1 MATKWPICSKS
12 LSYSKIR
19 TRRKCSR
26 PATSI
31 TSRRASPIL
40 LAMKARR
47 SPRSSLSASRTR
59 QSLWPLRSSVR
70 RNHRRLQRPKRNR
83 RIHKNLVLL
92 RAWPGVVVLVD
103 QLQRTLAPQVPRQDH
118 HADETA
124 WTIGGSLGE
133 DRVRAAL
140 VPGAAGAVAGRMPF
154 GVDADAAL
162 DQAAD
167 ARPLMAMQERA
178 ATGRECHAVAAQ
190 QQLALRHGLKRCR
203 KFLLRPDIFTNECGA
218 AGAGR
223 CKLKPPAGD
232 AMYARLD
239 QCFVFAVPS
248 LAVADHFALDRH
260 RTMHNE
266 NHARSRRQGDFG
278 GATWQHIFV
287 KAENW
292 KHVGLNKSPAGS
304 SRGEKNTASLT
315 PALSAAL
322 SPQRE
327 RKQTSAKGVNPCLG
341 CHQSFAIPT
350 RSISSLHLRMS
361 ARKRALSS
369 SGELALASMPSSAY
383 LDLISGVARI
393 SRKWRF
399 NTPTTEAGTPAGAHM
414 AFQDATS

>member
-92 RAWPGVVVLVD
+92 RAWPGLVVLVD

-203 KFLLRPDIFTNECGA
+203 KFLLRPDIFTNERGA

-223 CKLKPPAGD
+223 FKLKPPAGD
-232 AMYARLD
+232 ALCAGLD
-239 QCFVFAVPS
+239 QCFVFAVPG
-248 LAVADHFALDRH
+248 LAVADRFALDRH

-304 SRGEKNTASLT
+304 SRGEKNTAT
-315 PALSAAL
+315 TG
-322 SPQRE
+322 SPHP
-327 RKQTSAKGVNPCLG
+327 NPCMGLSLSSTKLPHAPLSFRAFCDGGGNATLG
-341 CHQSFAIPT
+341 VPAK
-350 RSISSLHLRMS
+350 
-361 ARKRALSS
+361 RKRALLRSN
-369 SGELALASMPSSAY
+369 LP
-383 LDLISGVARI
+383 RN
-393 SRKWRF
+393 SRPET
-399 NTPTTEAGTPAGAHM
+399 NC
-414 AFQDATS
+414 DATGAGEQPLVGVCVDHLSFASSCWHH